1 MSDGWVFKVDSFL
14 TSDDNVFAHTPE
26 PYVKGGDE
34 TPVGTPEDV
43 RDDFILECRRSYSRP
58 NSPYVFWDDP
68 TKESSVE
75 RRWYLFEDTIVD
87 HSERLRR
94 VLGRLGA
101 EVELEIKTY
110 IDHAIKRSERAN
122 RMLRCERMRCQADM
136 VVISLKYIERIAKPK
151 EDLDKYEL
159 EKRASRLRYGRS
171 FTDRHYAER
180 CIDLQ
185 REIERLE
192 VLATESRGTLALL
205 GDPSEAAEKQSQP
218 NDEAQA
224 GAEPSHSRQGTKR
237 KCETNDNSIG

>member
-1 MSDGWVFKVDSFL
+1 
-14 TSDDNVFAHTPE
+14 
-26 PYVKGGDE
+26 
-34 TPVGTPEDV
+34 
-43 RDDFILECRRSYSRP
+43 
-58 NSPYVFWDDP
+58 
-68 TKESSVE
+68 
-75 RRWYLFEDTIVD
+75 
-87 HSERLRR
+87 
-94 VLGRLGA
+94 
-101 EVELEIKTY
+101 
-110 IDHAIKRSERAN
+110 
-122 RMLRCERMRCQADM
+122 MLRCERMRCQADM

-237 KCETNDNSIG
+237 KCETNDNSIGVKAYWLLLFRQGHTRIHRSSLHVYSSDTRCKHYCQPSRDFNSGCGTVVVYFILAQVKSLMIKFINN